1 MIIVTCTQIHTGP
14 MSPADHENDVH
25 SVFKEMSMYDETDQA
40 PGCLPWTKMVQNM
53 RTFSVMLLRACAR
66 AKVCAR

>member
-1 MIIVTCTQIHTGP
+1 

-25 SVFKEMSMYDETDQA
+25 KVFKEMAMYDETDQE